1 MSNKYNSAYINAKA
15 IHESSDKRKSVE
27 IGVIR
32 LELID
37 KLSELFD
44 VLCYRGG
51 LLDVE
56 QLAKNELML
65 VSAKT
70 FVDRCTKRWPV
81 NRSEMMF
88 YRL

>member
-1 MSNKYNSAYINAKA
+1 VYINAKA
-15 IHESSDKRKSVE
+15 NHESSDKRKSVE
-27 IGVIR
+27 IGFIR

-37 KLSELFD
+37 KLGELFD
-44 VLCYRGG
+44 VLRYGGG

-70 FVDRCTKRWPV
+70 FVDQCTKRWPV
-81 NRSEMMF
+81 NRSEMMI